1 MEDERNS
8 GQISKMYTRDRDTAV
23 AGVKTGSDSAFSDI
37 SSLVCENISK
47 KTLVFFDTVVKEN
60 QIFNM
65 LHMSEVIASAKK
77 SARRGGGGGCRE
89 WEGNW
94 KRRPKLTREHRET
107 ELN

>member
-23 AGVKTGSDSAFSDI
+23 AGVKTGSDSAFSYI

-65 LHMSEVIASAKK
+65 LHMSEVIASAKDRK
-77 SARRGGGGGCRE
+77 RKRE
-89 WEGNW
+89 REGEEEGVVENG
-94 KRRPKLTREHRET
+94 KEIGNEGR
-107 ELN
+107 N